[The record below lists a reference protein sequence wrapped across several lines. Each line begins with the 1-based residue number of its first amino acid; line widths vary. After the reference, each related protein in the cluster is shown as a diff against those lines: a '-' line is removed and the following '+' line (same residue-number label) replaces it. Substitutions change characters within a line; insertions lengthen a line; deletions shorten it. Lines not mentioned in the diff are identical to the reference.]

1 VLILV
6 PVRLMLAMES
16 LMMVLVDFRLSLR
29 HKNGTGT
36 PVENLNS
43 PSAQNSLAVNVNIK
57 YVL

>member
-1 VLILV
+1 
-6 PVRLMLAMES
+6 MLAMES